1 MTLLTRRTLLQG
13 ATALTLAASFGLPAK
28 AAPKKGG
35 HLRIGLAGGTSGD
48 TLDPTGIPVDAAFLA
63 WGTSKSTLVDINDK
77 GDVTPELAESWEIS
91 QDMNQWIF
99 NLRKGVT
106 FHSGKS
112 VAAEDVV
119 ASLNLHR
126 AEGSTSAVKPLLDA
140 VTDIKAEG
148 DSRVVITLS
157 APNMDFPNLLKT
169 DMFVILPVVDG
180 KIDVNTMDG
189 TGPYKLVS
197 WVPGQSMA
205 FERNPN
211 YWNLE
216 NESNFDSAEV
226 TIIPD
231 AAARMNALRSG
242 QVDVINSVDLKV
254 AALLKAV
261 PGIAVD
267 DVPSGRYYGLPM
279 MVDMA
284 PFSDNNVRMALKYAV
299 NRQELVDKV
308 LLGHGTVGND
318 TPISA
323 RTKYFN
329 PDLPQREYDPEMAK
343 SYLKKSGLDTIDIP
357 LSVAEIGFPG
367 ATKAGELFANS
378 AKAAGININLTRES
392 DDGYFEN
399 VWLKKPFVAS
409 YWGQPV
415 SCDMMFSIAFAAG
428 APWNETHFNNPRFEE
443 LLLSGRKTADDAAR
457 KAIYFEMQQI
467 LYDEGG
473 LLNPLFANLTS
484 ARSAAV
490 AVPQDVTTYGDLD
503 SYRCIARWSMA

>member
-1 MTLLTRRTLLQG
+1 MTLLTRRTLLRG
-13 ATALTLAASFGLPAK
+13 ATALTLAASFGLPTK

-35 HLRIGLAGGTSGD
+35 HLRIGLAGGTTGD
-48 TLDPTGIPVDAAFLA
+48 TLDPTGIPVDATFLA
-63 WGTSKSTLVDINDK
+63 WGTTKNTLVDINSN
-77 GDVTPELAESWEIS
+77 GDVTPKLAETWEIS
-91 QDMNQWIF
+91 ADLNQWIF
-99 NLRKGVT
+99 NLRQGAT
-106 FHSGKS
+106 FHSGKP
-112 VAAEDVV
+112 VTAEDVV

-126 AEGSTSAVKPLLDA
+126 AENSTSAVKPLLDA

-189 TGPYKLVS
+189 TGPYKLIN

-211 YWNLE
+211 YWDLE
-216 NESNFDSAEV
+216 NEGNFDTAEV

-231 AAARMNALRSG
+231 PAARMNALRSG
-242 QVDVINSVDLKV
+242 QVDVINSVDLK
-254 AALLKAV
+254 AANLLKAV
-261 PGIAVD
+261 SGIAVD
-267 DVPSGRYYGLPM
+267 DVPSGLYYGLPM
-279 MVDMA
+279 MVDAA
-284 PFSDNNVRMALKYAV
+284 PFSDNNVRMALKYAI

-318 TPISA
+318 TPISS

-329 PDLPQREYDPEMAK
+329 TDLPQREYDPDQARAW
-343 SYLKKSGLDTIDIP
+343 LKKSGLDSIDIP

-367 ATKAGELFANS
+367 ATMTGELFANS

-399 VWLKKPFVAS
+399 VWLKKPFTAS
-409 YWGQPV
+409 YWHQPV
-415 SCDMMFSIAFAAG
+415 SCDMAFSIGFAGG
-428 APWNETHFNNPRFEE
+428 APWNETHFANARFDE
-443 LLLSGRKTADDAAR
+443 LLLSGRKTTDDAAR
-457 KAIYFEMQQI
+457 KAIYFEMQQLI
-467 LYDEGG
+467 YDEGG
-473 LLNPLFANLTS
+473 HLNPLFANLTW

-490 AVPQDVTTYGDLD
+490 ATPEDVTTYGDLN
-503 SYRCIARWSMA
+503 SFRCVARWSMA